1 MLLIV
6 AGRLPMTKTSLAL
19 NCGCGSFAWVCV
31 FVISRE
37 FSIMDDLGK
46 DVAYFTSILNS
57 ICIEEQKA
65 EDLYQEIRTRLK
77 GM

>member
-1 MLLIV
+1 MAHLH
-6 AGRLPMTKTSLAL
+6 G
-19 NCGCGSFAWVCV
+19 CV